1 MNINGLLIASNKH
14 QFLKSFTAYV
24 EIFEW
29 LNFRKYG
36 KLKISKKYFQIS
48 FHQNA

>member
-14 QFLKSFTAYV
+14 QFLKSFIV
-24 EIFEW
+24 CVKICEW

-36 KLKISKKYFQIS
+36 KLKISKKHFQMS
-48 FHQNA
+48 FHQNT